1 MFIFVLNFSGCFLFV
16 VFGGYGNTRLMIR
29 KRVQNYLIKEITL
42 ASVVSELR
50 PLKVLI
56 EVSKGKE
63 VNHLINH
70 NVKFVKAKI

>member
-1 MFIFVLNFSGCFLFV
+1 MTSYLQKNVYFYQTLIVLLFL

-29 KRVQNYLIKEITL
+29 KRVQNYLIKEVTL

-63 VNHLINH
+63 V
-70 NVKFVKAKI
+70 KIVLMS

>member
-1 MFIFVLNFSGCFLFV
+1 
-16 VFGGYGNTRLMIR
+16 MIR
-29 KRVQNYLIKEITL
+29 KRVQNYLIKEVTL

-63 VNHLINH
+63 V
-70 NVKFVKAKI
+70 KIVLMS